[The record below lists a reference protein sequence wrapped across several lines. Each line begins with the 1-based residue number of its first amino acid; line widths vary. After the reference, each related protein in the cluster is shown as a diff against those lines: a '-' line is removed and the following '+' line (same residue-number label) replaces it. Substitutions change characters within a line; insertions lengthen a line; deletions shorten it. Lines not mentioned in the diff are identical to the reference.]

1 MTGVALRELYDR
13 KARTLRRRPAL
24 GATSAG
30 VTARLLDELACE
42 VRCGTTTLVSALDVT
57 ERGGGNAAPTPGDL
71 MRAALGAC
79 LAMGY
84 RIWAAR
90 LDVDFDTVEVDV
102 TCDFDQ
108 RGQLGL
114 ADDIPA
120 GWQRISLEV
129 RIVTDAPIGEVRRV
143 VEQADRLNPMLA
155 NLSSAIAR
163 IHTLTVHP
171 KTQPFVRL

>member
-1 MTGVALRELYDR
+1 MTAVALRELYDR
-13 KARTLRRRPAL
+13 KARTLLRRPAL
-24 GATSAG
+24 GATSASAS
-30 VTARLLDELACE
+30 ARLLDELACE
-42 VRCGTTTLVSALDVT
+42 VRCGATTLVSALDVT
-57 ERGGGNAAPTPGDL
+57 EHGRNAAPTPGDL

-90 LDVDFDTVEVDV
+90 LDADFDAVEVDV

-114 ADDIPA
+114 ESDVPA
-120 GWQRISLEV
+120 GWQRILLEV

-155 NLSSAIAR
+155 NLSSAIGR
-163 IHTLTVHP
+163 LHTLTVHP